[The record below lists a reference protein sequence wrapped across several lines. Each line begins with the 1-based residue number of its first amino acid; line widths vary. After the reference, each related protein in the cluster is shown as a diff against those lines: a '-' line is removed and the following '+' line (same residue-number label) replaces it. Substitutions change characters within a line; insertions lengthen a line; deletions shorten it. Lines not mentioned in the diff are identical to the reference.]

1 MDLPLA
7 AAPQQPSAPATPPEE
22 PCDRIPSL
30 AEETCERTEGFGRK
44 DIWQGTERTGVA
56 ERTSE
61 KLARFAEGASV
72 EDCLFAQRN
81 VKFQRRTSEK
91 IQCLAE
97 ETSVRREHTT
107 EGPSRKFAH
116 WAEGRLKNIAWTAEG
131 VLLEI
136 AWWAAGT
143 PERTSWR
150 TVEMRVQCSQ
160 RKMMELLNLAHFD
173 PLCEACLLPSLMI
186 VKCPQPCGTD
196 TYCLSLNFSA
206 ACTSS
211 CFSAAVRVCLRSS
224 ITFLH
229 ARSNT

>member
-186 VKCPQPCGTD
+186 VKCPQPCGT
-196 TYCLSLNFSA
+196 LQLGF
-206 ACTSS
+206 
-211 CFSAAVRVCLRSS
+211 V
-224 ITFLH
+224 
-229 ARSNT
+229 